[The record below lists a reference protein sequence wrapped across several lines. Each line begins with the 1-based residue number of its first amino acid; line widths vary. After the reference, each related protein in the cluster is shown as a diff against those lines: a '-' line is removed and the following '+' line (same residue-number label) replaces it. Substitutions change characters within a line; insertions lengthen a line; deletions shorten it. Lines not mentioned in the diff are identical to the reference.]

1 MFRVGRRRMFV
12 NDFDRGAMSVR
23 QRTQIRQTL
32 QHILEDETDSQL
44 AELPDAMV
52 LTEAFD
58 LDSVDRVSLMMRVE
72 EHFHIRMTNDE
83 LSGISTI
90 GSLVDL
96 VQAKVVELPASQTA
110 RRAA

>member
-1 MFRVGRRRMFV
+1 M
-12 NDFDRGAMSVR
+12 
-23 QRTQIRQTL
+23 QRTEIRDAL
-32 QHILEDETDSQL
+32 KRILEDETDAKL
-44 AELPDAMV
+44 EDLPDDMV
-52 LTEAFD
+52 LTEGFE

-83 LSGISTI
+83 LGKIGTI

-96 VQAKVVELPASQTA
+96 VQAKVAELSTLQSA

>member
-1 MFRVGRRRMFV
+1 
-12 NDFDRGAMSVR
+12 MSVM
-23 QRTQIRQTL
+23 QRTQIRETL
-32 QHILEDETDSQL
+32 KHILEDETDTQL
-44 AELPDAMV
+44 ADLPDDMV
-52 LTEAFD
+52 LTEAFE

-83 LSGISTI
+83 LSEISTI

-96 VQAKVVELPASQTA
+96 VQSKVVEHSASQIA

>member
-1 MFRVGRRRMFV
+1 M
-12 NDFDRGAMSVR
+12 
-23 QRTQIRQTL
+23 QRTQIREAL
-32 QHILEDETDSQL
+32 KHILEDETDSQL
-44 AELPDAMV
+44 EDLPDEMV

-72 EHFHIRMTNDE
+72 EHFHIRMTNEE

-96 VQAKVVELPASQTA
+96 VRAKVLELATSQTA

>member
-1 MFRVGRRRMFV
+1 MQ
-12 NDFDRGAMSVR
+12 R
-23 QRTQIRQTL
+23 QQIRDTL
-32 QHILEDETDSQL
+32 KQILEDETDTQL
-44 AELPDAMV
+44 ENLSEEV
-52 LTEAFD
+52 TLIEAFD

-90 GSLVDL
+90 ASLIDL
-96 VQAKVVELPASQTA
+96 LQVKVAELSTKQTA

>member
-1 MFRVGRRRMFV
+1 
-12 NDFDRGAMSVR
+12 MSVM
-23 QRTQIRQTL
+23 QRTQIRETL
-32 QHILEDETDSQL
+32 KHILEDETDTQL
-44 AELPDAMV
+44 GDLPDDMV
-52 LTEAFD
+52 LTEAFE

-83 LSGISTI
+83 LSDISTI

-96 VQAKVVELPASQTA
+96 VQSKVVEHSASQIA